1 MSISGGQP
9 VTASWL
15 GPANPVGS
23 SQVWCSKVRIPHH
36 PAHTHLAGH
45 GHEPRRPGELLAE
58 LRRLN
63 SGVIPFAMKIMYESV
78 TVTAQ
83 EQHAFAQRLMAMGR
97 RLEERSQRTAE
108 QIERTAGDVFVTGG
122 SNNTCL

>member
-1 MSISGGQP
+1 M
-9 VTASWL
+9 
-15 GPANPVGS
+15 
-23 SQVWCSKVRIPHH
+23 
-36 PAHTHLAGH
+36 
-45 GHEPRRPGELLAE
+45 
-58 LRRLN
+58 RRLN

-83 EQHAFAQRLMAMGR
+83 EQHAFAHRLMAMGR

-122 SNNTCL
+122 SNNTCLCVHSRGRLSWAVEPGLISVDRVGVSA